1 VCNANSEVQIMFE
14 DDILVG
20 EKFPHK
26 VSAQFDNQ
34 PAANQAAQSLVDNAG
49 FERMQIRVVR
59 PHDPDMARKVE
70 PEVKG
75 IAKTLVK
82 SHIVLGVG
90 GLVLGLLVAAV
101 LVTNGPAL
109 TRASPLL
116 TFIALGILSPML
128 GLLIAGAMSLRPDH
142 DILIEKTRSAT
153 DAGRWTLIAHCANDE
168 EMARAKAIMHNV
180 AAQTL

>member
-1 VCNANSEVQIMFE
+1 MF
-14 DDILVG
+14 DNDILVG
-20 EKFPHK
+20 ERFPHK
-26 VSAQFDNQ
+26 VSAEYTSQ
-34 PAANQAAQSLVDNAG
+34 QAADQAAGSLVSRAG
-49 FERMQIRVVR
+49 FERAQVQVVQ
-59 PHDPDMARKVE
+59 PHDPAMASKIE

-75 IAKTLVK
+75 IASTLAK

-101 LVTNGPAL
+101 LVTSGPAL
-109 TRASPLL
+109 TRASPVM

-142 DILIEKTRSAT
+142 DILVEKTRSAR
-153 DAGRWTLIAHCANDE
+153 DAGEWTVVVHCADDDE
-168 EMARAKAIMHNV
+168 MQRAKTAIGDV